1 MFFKTHS
8 KSIYWDTCTALGEG
22 AYQSAWDMVDNEVAL
37 ISVNVFIPDF
47 HLNYIEIVLVDLTI
61 IFRLRDLLINEICT
75 LTERYCQFTMI
86 KLGTRDC
93 FQMIC
98 FQSSKQGIHASSR
111 VCKDTSHLSNIK

>member
-47 HLNYIEIVLVDLTI
+47 HVNYIEIVLVDLTI

-75 LTERYCQFTMI
+75 LSERYKI
-86 KLGTRDC
+86 
-93 FQMIC
+93 
-98 FQSSKQGIHASSR
+98 
-111 VCKDTSHLSNIK
+111 